1 MRSIRSLRK
10 AFPSKSKDSIFAFF
24 LRLTAATHKE
34 NKLYW
39 EFFHF
44 IISLLKYLKY
54 WTTNTGKKYVF
65 YDLGEDKRWFHGMLS
80 NSFSR
85 DFGFRCLASIKM
97 STLYPECC
105 SVQAASKHWRNYLH
119 SLNYVS
125 VDALPKCT
133 KQYFIWQDLQWKKS
147 ISNSILFK
155 SSVCYTDEINFITRI
170 QFSQVLDR
178 WPTKGQLR
186 VYTEALLCIAHR
198 GYSSKDLPKLTTAKK
213 CSWHLSSASQKM
225 CRKKITVIW
234 TKMYN
239 LQWNVIVPI
248 HTKWRS

>member
-80 NSFSR
+80 NSFNR
-85 DFGFRCLASIKM
+85 DFGFRWLASIKM
-97 STLYPECC
+97 STLYAAQYRQPQNTEEIIFILWTMFLLMHCP
-105 SVQAASKHWRNYLH
+105 SVQNSISYDKIYSERKAFQTAF
-119 SLNYVS
+119 SLNH
-125 VDALPKCT
+125 
-133 KQYFIWQDLQWKKS
+133 
-147 ISNSILFK
+147 
-155 SSVCYTDEINFITRI
+155 
-170 QFSQVLDR
+170 
-178 WPTKGQLR
+178 
-186 VYTEALLCIAHR
+186 LCVTLM
-198 GYSSKDLPKLTTAKK
+198 K
-213 CSWHLSSASQKM
+213 
-225 CRKKITVIW
+225 
-234 TKMYN
+234 
-239 LQWNVIVPI
+239 
-248 HTKWRS
+248 